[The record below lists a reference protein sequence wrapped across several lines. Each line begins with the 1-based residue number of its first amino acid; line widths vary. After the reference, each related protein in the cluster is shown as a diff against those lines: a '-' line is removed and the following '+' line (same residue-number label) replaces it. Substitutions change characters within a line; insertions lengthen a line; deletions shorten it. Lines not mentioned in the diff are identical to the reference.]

1 MKTQLKYAPLAILTV
16 IVSAIAL
23 IGAYMIYSPLSSLV
37 NAATSG
43 SYSDMLGFS
52 ADSMGG
58 ASLLFVLGIA
68 AIAVIAIILVV
79 FFIYEERKLAI
90 IISAIIG
97 VIEFI
102 LSLRF
107 FGNVVSTLTGG
118 LGSIFMGYADSALSM
133 MNSIVGNLQLTLI
146 VILIGTVFNVVVL
159 LQMYHVIHLSF
170 LQPYIPSLTWNKVNT
185 VQVEHSSQESN
196 DGGESL

>member
-107 FGNVVSTLTGG
+107 
-118 LGSIFMGYADSALSM
+118 LGML
-133 MNSIVGNLQLTLI
+133 
-146 VILIGTVFNVVVL
+146 
-159 LQMYHVIHLSF
+159 F
-170 LQPYIPSLTWNKVNT
+170 LP
-185 VQVEHSSQESN
+185 
-196 DGGESL
+196 